1 MTDAAQMKEESLFEY
16 HLYTLQRPTTLSENQ
31 TKQVALM
38 PAANIPLGKEYLL
51 KGADY
56 YYSGKYD
63 AISQKHKISVFVNFR
78 NRGEGLGIPLPKGVI
93 RVYKKDLKGNN
104 QFIGEDRIDHTP
116 NNELI
121 RLKLGNAFDITT
133 DRIQTDFQQIAGTVR
148 HASIF
153 ETAYQI
159 TLRNAKKEA
168 VTIQVQEPIPGDWE
182 MISESLPHTKLT
194 ASLVEWKVPV
204 AADSEA
210 TFTYRVRVKY

>member
-1 MTDAAQMKEESLFEY
+1 M
-16 HLYTLQRPTTLSENQ
+16 
-31 TKQVALM
+31 
-38 PAANIPLGKEYLL
+38 
-51 KGADY
+51 
-56 YYSGKYD
+56 
-63 AISQKHKISVFVNFR
+63 
-78 NRGEGLGIPLPKGVI
+78 
-93 RVYKKDLKGNN
+93 KGNN

-159 TLRNAKKEA
+159 TLINAKKEA

-194 ASLVEWKVPV
+194 ASVVEWKVPV